1 MEQKKLIIDS
11 RYYPRAMEEANVFH
25 QPFKWLHGILVNMTG
40 FKHPSG
46 FAIINQN
53 HIVTKIWAGD
63 TNEYALYQEV
73 EHIDKCVYIDNFEGP
88 IRATWGWKNLSR
100 SDIEETFSFRFDDN
114 DLAELGG
121 FPNNLIIVS

>member
-1 MEQKKLIIDS
+1 MKEQTIEDLTMLSLEIGFVS
-11 RYYPRAMEEANVFH
+11 VAM
-25 QPFKWLHGILVNMTG
+25 
-40 FKHPSG
+40 
-46 FAIINQN
+46 INQN